1 MARKKAIITKSS
13 SKSKYKNIR
22 FTVVTNFNGQS
33 CKLKFDSKKEMNR
46 GLELIKKQDEKI
58 IHSLEFQKKFVV
70 VPKQDGE
77 REASYICDAFY
88 FDNVKNKWIV
98 EDTKSERT
106 RKLQSYVLKR
116 KLVKYQNK
124 NIEFL
129 EV

>member
-77 REASYICDAFY
+77 REASYICDA
-88 FDNVKNKWIV
+88 KPM
-98 EDTKSERT
+98 S
-106 RKLQSYVLKR
+106 
-116 KLVKYQNK
+116 
-124 NIEFL
+124 
-129 EV
+129 